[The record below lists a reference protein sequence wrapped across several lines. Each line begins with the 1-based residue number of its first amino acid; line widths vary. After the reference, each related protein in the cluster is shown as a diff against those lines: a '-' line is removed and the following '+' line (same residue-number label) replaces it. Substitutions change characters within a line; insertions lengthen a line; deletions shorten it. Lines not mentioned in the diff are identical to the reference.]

1 MTVTRKDKIDAVL
14 NAFKLF
20 KGKGRAEVVRRQKE
34 EEERARKA
42 KKEAR

>member
-1 MTVTRKDKIDAVL
+1 MTVTRKEKIDAVL

-20 KGKGRAEVVRRQKE
+20 KAKGRAEVVKAQKE

-42 KKEAR
+42 KKKAS